1 MSCYTALPAS
11 YECWDGILISDS
23 IILPTE
29 VPKQQVVQCIAN
41 HSQLST
47 RARYRP
53 TSRPINLSL
62 FPFLL
67 ISSYK
72 FLDGSSAPI
81 LSGILVVRASFF
93 KLWLAKKVKKFF
105 RKEPILSG
113 FSLSTGK
120 NRVKRLAAAGN
131 QTLYFLYFR
140 LITSKFI
147 YFQLEARFS
156 EHLEWENHH
165 HGE

>member
-1 MSCYTALPAS
+1 MLG
-11 YECWDGILISDS
+11 WDTDISDS

-47 RARYRP
+47 WSRYRP
-53 TSRPINLSL
+53 TSRHINLSL
-62 FPFLL
+62 FHFLL

-72 FLDGSSAPI
+72 FLDSSSAPI

-93 KLWLAKKVKKFF
+93 KLWLAKTAKTSL
-105 RKEPILSG
+105 RKNPSWVV
-113 FSLSTGK
+113 FSLSMGK
-120 NRVKRLAAAGN
+120 NRVKRLAAAGS
-131 QTLYFLYFR
+131 QTLYFLYFH